1 MQEIKP
7 LGVILAGGRS
17 RRMGGTNKALQDL
30 SGRPLL
36 GHVISRM
43 LPQCSGLCLSVER
56 VDECWDSFDL
66 PQVADTQPGS
76 NGPLGGLLAALEYTV
91 GRANR
96 LLLVPCDAPFLPL
109 DLAQRLEAAAETE
122 NAARDGIVTLVSYQ
136 GQWQPTFS
144 LWHINVLPSLG
155 SAVKEKNMKGL
166 KEFIHSVPHAVV
178 SWEEQE
184 ISPFFNINTPADLS
198 AAAEVLGKE

>member
-1 MQEIKP
+1 VQQSKP
-7 LGVILAGGRS
+7 FGVILAGGRS

-43 LPQCSGLCLSVER
+43 LPQCSGLCLSVEQSGGY
-56 VDECWDSFDL
+56 WGPFDL
-66 PQVADTQPGS
+66 PQVVDTHPGS

-109 DLAQRLEAAAETE
+109 DLAHHLTGAAERE
-122 NAARDGIVTLVSYQ
+122 NTRAALVSYQ

-144 LWHINVLPSLG
+144 LWHIDVLPSLR

-166 KEFIHSVPHAVV
+166 KEFIRSVPYALV
-178 SWEEQE
+178 SWKDQE
-184 ISPFFNINTPADLS
+184 VSPFFNINTPEDLS

>member
-1 MQEIKP
+1 VQQSKP
-7 LGVILAGGRS
+7 FGVILAGGRS

-36 GHVISRM
+36 DHVISRM

-56 VDECWDSFDL
+56 VDDCWETFGL
-66 PQVADTQPGS
+66 PQVVDTQPGS
-76 NGPLGGLLAALEYTV
+76 NGPLGGLLAALEYTL

-109 DLAQRLEAAAETE
+109 DLAQGLADETE
-122 NAARDGIVTLVSYQ
+122 NIDQNVSVSLVSYQ

-144 LWHINVLPSLG
+144 LWHTDVLPSLG
-155 SAVKEKNMKGL
+155 SAVKERNMKGL

-184 ISPFFNINTPADLS
+184 VSPFFNINTPADLS

>member
-1 MQEIKP
+1 M
-7 LGVILAGGRS
+7 R
-17 RRMGGTNKALQDL
+17 GTDKALQDL
-30 SGRPLL
+30 AGLPLL

-43 LPQCSGLCLSVER
+43 RLQCSELCLSVEQL
-56 VDECWDSFDL
+56 DDCWEPFGL
-66 PQVADTQPGS
+66 PQVPDTQPGS

-109 DLAQRLEAAAETE
+109 DLAQRLAAAAETD
-122 NAARDGIVTLVSYQ
+122 NVARDVTVTLVSYQ

-144 LWHINVLPSLG
+144 LWHTDVLPSLR

-166 KEFIHSVPHAVV
+166 KEFIRSVPYALV
-178 SWEEQE
+178 SWKDQE
-184 ISPFFNINTPADLS
+184 VSPFFNINTPEDLS
-198 AAAEVLGKE
+198 AAAGVLGKE

>member
-1 MQEIKP
+1 MQQGKP

-17 RRMGGTNKALQDL
+17 RRMGGINKALQDL

-36 GHVISRM
+36 GHVIPRM
-43 LPQCSGLCLSVER
+43 LAQCSGLCLSVER
-56 VDECWDSFDL
+56 VDVCWEPFGL
-66 PQVADTQPGS
+66 PQVVDKQPGS
-76 NGPLGGLLAALEYTV
+76 NGPLGGLLAALEYSL
-91 GRANR
+91 GRANH

-109 DLAQRLEAAAETE
+109 DLAQRLAAATETE
-122 NAARDGIVTLVSYQ
+122 YEDQNVNVSLVSYQ

-144 LWHINVLPSLG
+144 LWHTDVLPSLG
-155 SAVKEKNMKGL
+155 SAVKEQNMKGL

-184 ISPFFNINTPADLS
+184 ISPFFNVNTPADLS